1 MCTGMVVQLELL
13 LNLLDEKPKIV
24 LNLLD
29 EKLKIANFHR
39 AGSLSL
45 DAAIDYPSG
54 RDIIYV

>member
-1 MCTGMVVQLELL
+1 MVVQLELL